1 VNRSTPL
8 SSPGDRFQS
17 SAHQPPGLRL
27 LLSLI
32 LIPAL
37 LCCRSLSAAE
47 LPWIRVNSAGT
58 GFEKQDTGEI
68 FDASGFNYDHD
79 RTGRLIEDYWH
90 TDWPTIIAD
99 FEEMRELGA
108 RVVRIHLQ
116 FGRIME
122 SATTPRKSELSQ
134 LRKLLE
140 LALQTGLYLNITGLG
155 CYHKADVPAWYDELS
170 ESDRWAAQE
179 AFWEA
184 IAGTCH
190 DSPAVFCYDLMNEPV
205 IGGEQPRADWL
216 GPAFAGKHFVQFV
229 ARETQGRKRTDIAV
243 AWTARMV
250 AAVRRH
256 DPRHLITVGLV
267 DWSLDRPG
275 LTSGF
280 VPQAIAAHLDFLSVH
295 IYPESENPSAAN
307 TLLDGFQTGRPLV
320 VEETFPLKCSPEQL
334 EHFAR
339 RVRGV
344 SGWISFYWGKRIAEY
359 QPNASIGD
367 AITADWLTRFSSL
380 LLDSSVVRMMAG
392 HWLRNADGKAA
403 FSVDLAAWNQPSANL
418 PIGVF
423 DSGIGGLTVLEA
435 ILAADHFQNQSLQPG
450 ADGVPDF
457 RNERF
462 IYLGDQANMPYGNY
476 SSAGRSDFLKEL
488 ILRDAAFLL
497 GRRFHPAPGSPAEAT
512 QPRFDKP
519 PVKAIVIACNTATA
533 WGLEELRGITEKLK
547 IPVFVL
553 GVVDSGAAAVVERTR
568 PGQLRTVAVL
578 ATTGTC
584 SSNAWPRA
592 IDRGLGLA
600 GRRQA
605 VVVQQGSRGMA
616 GAIEGDPAFVSRDGG
631 NSAYA
636 GPAVGRSEA
645 AIDAELLEA
654 YQFEPAGLLGQP
666 DQPTTLKL
674 NSVTN
679 YIRYDVLTLLENYR
693 RSGGKTPI
701 DTLVLGCTHFPLV
714 QTEILAEFQRVR
726 QLQKDGQQPWHS
738 LIAEQIDVID
748 PASLVARDLFRRL
761 AQQQLFAASP
771 ATDRPAAAAD
781 LFFISVPNPG
791 SAEVKI
797 SPVGGLETTYKYGRT
812 PGSLHIEDTIVV
824 PMTLELLPASGSE
837 LIRRHL
843 PEVFRRLIT
852 GNLGQSIGQ

>member
-1 VNRSTPL
+1 MRPL
-8 SSPGDRFQS
+8 MALHILFCC
-17 SAHQPPGLRL
+17 H
-27 LLSLI
+27 SL
-32 LIPAL
+32 P
-37 LCCRSLSAAE
+37 AAE
-47 LPWIRVNSAGT
+47 TPWIHVNSAGT
-58 GFEKQDTGEI
+58 GFEKQDSGQI

-79 RTGRLIEDYWH
+79 RNGRLIEDYWH
-90 TDWPTIIAD
+90 TEWPTIAAD
-99 FEEMRELGA
+99 FQEMRELGA

-116 FGRIME
+116 FARIME
-122 SATTPRKSELSQ
+122 SATTARESELSQ

-184 IAGTCH
+184 IARTCR
-190 DSPAVFCYDLMNEPV
+190 DCPAVFCYDLMNEPV
-205 IGGEQPRADWL
+205 VGGEQPGADWL

-243 AWTARMV
+243 AWTARM
-250 AAVRRH
+250 AAAIRKH
-256 DPRHLITVGLV
+256 DHRHLITVGLV

-280 VPQAIAAHLDFLSVH
+280 VPHAIAPHLDFISVH
-295 IYPESENPSAAN
+295 IYPDSKDPSAAN
-307 TLLDGFQTGRPLV
+307 AILDGFRTERPLV
-320 VEETFPLKCSPEQL
+320 VEESFPLKCTPEHL
-334 EHFAR
+334 EQVIR
-339 RVRGV
+339 RTRSV
-344 SGWISFYWGKRIAEY
+344 SGWISFYWGKSIAEL
-359 QPNASIGD
+359 QPKESVGD

-380 LLDSSVVRMMAG
+380 LQETPVVRMMAG

-403 FSVDLAAWNQPSANL
+403 FSVDLTAWNDPSADL

-435 ILAADHFQNQSLQPG
+435 ILTADHFQNDSLQPG
-450 ADGVPDF
+450 TDGIADF

-476 SSAGRSDFLKEL
+476 SSAGKPDFLKEL

-497 GRRFHPAPGSPAEAT
+497 GRRFHLAKGSPSEAES
-512 QPRFDKP
+512 PRFDKP

-533 WGLEELRGITEKLK
+533 FGLPELREITEKLK

-568 PGQLRTVAVL
+568 PDQLRTVAVL
-578 ATTGTC
+578 ATIGTC

-605 VVVQQGSRGMA
+605 VVIQQGSRGMA
-616 GAIEGDPAFVSRDGG
+616 GAIEGDPAFVSRDGVT
-631 NSAYA
+631 SIYA
-636 GPAVGRSEA
+636 GPAVDRPEA
-645 AIDAELLEA
+645 AINAELLDA
-654 YQFEPAGLLGQP
+654 YEFDPAGLLGQP
-666 DQPTTLKL
+666 DQPATLKL

-679 YIRYDVLTLLENYR
+679 YIRYDVLTLAENYR
-693 RSGGKTPI
+693 QSGGSSPI

-714 QTEILAEFQRVR
+714 QAEILAEFQRVR
-726 QLQKDGQQPWHS
+726 RLQKDGERPWQS

-748 PASLVARDLFRRL
+748 PASLVARDLFRQL
-761 AQQQLFAASP
+761 ARQKLFAASP
-771 ATDRPAAAAD
+771 SSDQPPPTVD
-781 LFFISVPNPG
+781 LFFISIPNPR
-791 SAEVKI
+791 SAEVKNG
-797 SPVGGLETTYKYGRT
+797 PAGGLDAAYKYGRF
-812 PGSLHIEDTIVV
+812 PGNLHIEDTIVV
-824 PMTLELLPASGSE
+824 PMSLDLLPASGSE

-843 PEVFRRLIT
+843 PQVSTRLGT
-852 GNLGQSIGQ
+852 GSSELPANR

>member
-1 VNRSTPL
+1 MPL
-8 SSPGDRFQS
+8 MALQF
-17 SAHQPPGLRL
+17 
-27 LLSLI
+27 
-32 LIPAL
+32 L
-37 LCCRSLSAAE
+37 LCCHPLPAAE
-47 LPWIRVNSAGT
+47 PPWIKVNSAGT
-58 GFEKQDTGEI
+58 GFEKQDSGQL

-79 RTGRLIEDYWH
+79 RAGRLIEDYWH
-90 TDWPTIIAD
+90 TEWPTIAAD
-99 FEEMRELGA
+99 FKEMRDLGA

-116 FGRIME
+116 FARIME
-122 SATTPRKSELSQ
+122 SATTARESELSQ

-179 AFWEA
+179 AFWVA
-184 IAGTCH
+184 IARTCR
-190 DSPAVFCYDLMNEPV
+190 DCPAVFCYDLMNEPV
-205 IGGEQPRADWL
+205 VGGEQPGVDWL

-243 AWTARMV
+243 AWTARM
-250 AAVRRH
+250 AAAIRKH

-280 VPQAIAAHLDFLSVH
+280 VPHAIAPHLDFISVH
-295 IYPESENPSAAN
+295 IYPDSKDPSAAN
-307 TLLDGFQTGRPLV
+307 AILDGFRTERPLV
-320 VEETFPLKCSPEQL
+320 VEESFPLKCTPEQL
-334 EHFAR
+334 EQFIR
-339 RVRGV
+339 RTH
-344 SGWISFYWGKRIAEY
+344 SAAGWISFYWGKSIAEHE
-359 QPNASIGD
+359 PKESIGD

-380 LLDSSVVRMMAG
+380 LQDSPVVRMMAG

-403 FSVDLAAWNQPSANL
+403 FSVDLTAWNDPSADL

-435 ILAADHFQNQSLQPG
+435 ILAADHFQNDSLQPG
-450 ADGVPDF
+450 ADGIADF

-476 SSAGRSDFLKEL
+476 SSAGKPDFLKEL

-497 GRRFHPAPGSPAEAT
+497 GRRFHPAPGSPSETAS
-512 QPRFDKP
+512 PRFDKP

-533 WGLEELRGITEKLK
+533 LGLLELREITEKLK

-568 PGQLRTVAVL
+568 PDQLRTVAVL

-605 VVVQQGSRGMA
+605 VVVQQGSRGLA
-616 GAIEGDPAFVSRDGG
+616 GAIEGDPAFVSRNGV

-636 GPAVGRSEA
+636 GPAIGRLDA
-645 AIDAELLEA
+645 PIDAELLDA
-654 YQFEPAGLLGQP
+654 YQFDPAGLLGQP
-666 DQPTTLKL
+666 DLPATLRL
-674 NSVTN
+674 NSITN
-679 YIRYDVLTLLENYR
+679 YIRYDVLTLVDNYR
-693 RSGGKTPI
+693 RNGGSSPI

-726 QLQKDGQQPWHS
+726 RLQKDGARPWQP
-738 LIAEQIDVID
+738 LIAEQIEVID
-748 PASLVARDLFRRL
+748 PASLVARDLFRQL
-761 AQQQLFAASP
+761 ARQNLFAASP
-771 ATDRPAAAAD
+771 STDQPASAAD
-781 LFFISVPNPG
+781 LFFISVPNPR
-791 SAEVKI
+791 SADVKI
-797 SPVGGLETTYKYGRT
+797 SPDGGLVATYKYGRF
-812 PGSLHIEDTIVV
+812 PGNLHIEDTIVV
-824 PMTLELLPASGSE
+824 PMSLDLLPASGSE
-837 LIRRHL
+837 LIQRHL
-843 PEVFRRLIT
+843 PQVSRRLGT
-852 GNLGQSIGQ
+852 GRFKMPADQ

>member
-1 VNRSTPL
+1 MLPL
-8 SSPGDRFQS
+8 MTLQF
-17 SAHQPPGLRL
+17 
-27 LLSLI
+27 
-32 LIPAL
+32 L
-37 LCCRSLSAAE
+37 LCCHSLPASE
-47 LPWIRVNSAGT
+47 LSWIRVNAAGT
-58 GFEKQDTGEI
+58 GFEKQDTGQV

-90 TDWPTIIAD
+90 TEWPAITAD

-122 SATTPRKSELSQ
+122 SATTARDSELSQ

-140 LALQTGLYLNITGLG
+140 LALKTGLYLNITGLG

-184 IAGTCH
+184 IAKTCS
-190 DSPAVFCYDLMNEPV
+190 DCPAVFCYDLMNEPV
-205 IGGEQPRADWL
+205 VGGEQPGADWL

-229 ARETQGRKRTDIAV
+229 ARETKGRKRTDIAV

-250 AAVRRH
+250 AAIRRS
-256 DPRHLITVGLV
+256 DLRHLITVGLV

-280 VPQAIAAHLDFLSVH
+280 VPHTIASHLDFVSVH
-295 IYPESENPSAAN
+295 IYPDSKNPSAAN
-307 TLLDGFQTGRPLV
+307 SLLDGFRTGRPLV
-320 VEETFPLKCSPEQL
+320 VEESFPLRCTPEQL
-334 EHFAR
+334 EQFIR
-339 RVRGV
+339 RAHGV

-380 LLDSSVVRMMAG
+380 LQDSPAVRMMAG

-403 FSVDLAAWNQPSANL
+403 FSVDLTAWNEPTADL

-435 ILAADHFQNQSLQPG
+435 ILAADHFQNHSLQPG
-450 ADGVPDF
+450 ADGIADF

-476 SSAGRSDFLKEL
+476 SSAGKPDFLREL

-497 GRRFHPAPGSPAEAT
+497 GRRFHPAPDSSSAAASP
-512 QPRFDKP
+512 RYDKP

-533 WGLEELRGITEKLK
+533 FGLQELREITQKLK

-553 GVVDSGAAAVVERTR
+553 GVVDSGAAAVVERTQ
-568 PGQLRTVAVL
+568 PDQLRTVAVL

-616 GAIEGDPAFVSRDGG
+616 GAIEGDPAFVSRDGL
-631 NSAYA
+631 SAAYA
-636 GPAVGRSEA
+636 GPAIGRSEA
-645 AIDAELLEA
+645 AIDAELLDA
-654 YQFEPAGLLGQP
+654 YAFDPAGLLGQP
-666 DQPTTLKL
+666 DQPNTLRL

-679 YIRYDVLTLLENYR
+679 YIRYDVLTLVEKYR
-693 RSGGKTPI
+693 RDGGSSPI

-714 QTEILAEFQRVR
+714 QAEILAEFQRVR
-726 QLQKDGQQPWHS
+726 QLQKDGQKPWQA

-748 PASLVARDLFRRL
+748 PASLVARDLFRQL
-761 AQQQLFAASP
+761 ARQNLFANSP
-771 ATDRPAAAAD
+771 STDQPTSATD
-781 LFFISVPNPG
+781 LFFISVPSPRAPN
-791 SAEVKI
+791 VKI
-797 SPVGGLETTYKYGRT
+797 SPAGGLDTTYKYGRF
-812 PGSLHIEDTIVV
+812 PGNLHIEDTIVV
-824 PMTLELLPASGSE
+824 PMSLDLLPESGSM
-837 LIRRHL
+837 LIRQHL
-843 PEVFRRLIT
+843 PQVFRRLGT
-852 GNLGQSIGQ
+852 EKFNTPADQ